1 MEIYAIFIGRKINI
15 VKMTMLPK
23 GIFTFNAIS
32 IKLPMAFLTGL
43 EQIILKYV
51 WNQKRPQIVKETLR
65 KKNRAR
71 CIMLSDYKLQH
82 KATVIKTVWNCH
94 KNRHID
100 EWNRLESPEINSH
113 LYGQL
118 IYNKRVK
125 TLQWEKDHRFNKL
138 CWENWTA
145 TCKLIKGDYC
155 LTPYTK
161 INAKWF
167 KNLNLGRS
175 FKIVE
180 E

>member
-100 EWNRLESPEINSH
+100 EWNRLESPEINPCTS
-113 LYGQL
+113 GQL
-118 IYNKRVK
+118 IYENEGKNI
-125 TLQWEKDHRFNKL
+125 QWRKDSLFNMW
-138 CWENWTA
+138 CWEN
-145 TCKLIKGDYC
+145 
-155 LTPYTK
+155 
-161 INAKWF
+161 
-167 KNLNLGRS
+167 
-175 FKIVE
+175 
-180 E
+180 